1 MKATTSAAAMQ
12 RGGQALCQA
21 VIAQGVEVGEHG
33 ERGCKNASQTT
44 APCENTKLQ
53 TPLASHDLA
62 ASNDN
67 RISADHCASHEASIA
82 PYNASHDTTIPPNSA
97 QSSDKIDST
106 VPVVAALHDTT
117 IPSDP
122 TAAGADSAPDMSRP
136 PRRAQTALNYYSST
150 ARRRLRKEGW
160 TEEQMKEKVQEGW
173 AALPEAE
180 RQQFEAKA
188 EADKQRYKAH
198 MAAYLAAGG
207 APPAGLKD
215 AGGER
220 GGGFKGG
227 KIPSTPVLQ
236 KVNLALLGVSPSML
250 PAGSTASNPT
260 SGNSKGQKTPA
271 SSKG

>member
-21 VIAQGVEVGEHG
+21 VVAQGVEVGEHG
-33 ERGCKNASQTT
+33 ERGCKSASQTT
-44 APCENTKLQ
+44 APCENTKPQ

-106 VPVVAALHDTT
+106 VPLEAALHDTT
-117 IPSDP
+117 IPPDP

-136 PRRAQTALNYYSST
+136 PRRAQTAFNYYSST

-188 EADKQRYKAH
+188 EADKQRYMAH

-207 APPAGLKD
+207 APPASLKD

-220 GGGFKGG
+220 GGGVKGG

-250 PAGSTASNPT
+250 PAGSAASNPT